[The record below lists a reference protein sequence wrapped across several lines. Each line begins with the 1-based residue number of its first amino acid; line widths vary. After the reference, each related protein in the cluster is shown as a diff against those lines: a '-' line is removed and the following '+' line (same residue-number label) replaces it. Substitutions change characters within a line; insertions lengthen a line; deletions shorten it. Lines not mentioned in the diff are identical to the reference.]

1 LYLIP
6 KFFIPVIE
14 GIIMYAR
21 TETIEEEN
29 LDWDIHPTAMLEKMD
44 VKIIETAMPSKSKEE
59 KRFKL
64 KKLTHFLGA
73 NPELSLLFSIVSL
86 PYTVGFFISYFLF
99 YYYGGMSIE
108 SFLQIEKGS
117 IHIEFWS
124 IGAYIFITVGVIW
137 TALFP

>member
-1 LYLIP
+1 
-6 KFFIPVIE
+6 
-14 GIIMYAR
+14 MYAR

-29 LDWDIHPTAMLEKMD
+29 LDWEMNPAAMLKNMDTKMT
-44 VKIIETAMPSKSKEE
+44 KIEMPSMSKE
-59 KRFKL
+59 KKMFFTNSIDLKGKFNL
-64 KKLTHFLGA
+64 KKLTQFLDT

-86 PYTVGFFISYFLF
+86 PYTVGFIISYFLF

-108 SFLQIEKGS
+108 SFLNIEKGS

-137 TALFP
+137 AALVP

>member
-1 LYLIP
+1 
-6 KFFIPVIE
+6 
-14 GIIMYAR
+14 MYAR

-29 LDWDIHPTAMLEKMD
+29 LDWEANPAAMLRKMD
-44 VKIIETAMPSKSKEE
+44 VKITEASMPSMSQE
-59 KRFKL
+59 KKKFNL
-64 KKLTHFLGA
+64 KKMTHFLEA

-86 PYTVGFFISYFLF
+86 PYTVGFIISYFLF

-108 SFLQIEKGS
+108 SFLNIEKGS

-137 TALFP
+137 AALVP